1 MTTEENPTT
10 PFEQVLAE
18 LQDENQQFSPKHLR
32 AFSDMDNGS
41 LEKLK
46 HVWADVPLK
55 RKISLLEDLEELM
68 EADTLVCCD
77 ALGKYAMT
85 DTDAGVRRRAINLLW
100 ECEDSSLIPRF
111 MDTLDNDPE
120 ESVRAAAAAALGKF
134 ILLGELDEIDQEKA
148 DPIIE
153 RLLAIMQQQE
163 DGDIPRRA
171 LESLG
176 YSSHKAVAGL
186 IEKAMRSTDNRWVA
200 SALFA
205 MGRSLDER
213 WEKIVLQHL
222 NNEEA
227 AVQIEAVRAAGELEL
242 SSALETLFELLDG
255 EEADADLLAQ
265 IYWALSKIGGKGV
278 REKLEQE
285 LEDAVDEDL
294 MDILDMALENLE
306 FTEDSDD
313 LDLFDIEHD

>member
-1 MTTEENPTT
+1 MTTDENQTT

-18 LQDENQQFSPKHLR
+18 LQDESQPFSPRHLR
-32 AFSDMDNGS
+32 AFSDMDNAS

-46 HVWADVPLK
+46 NVWSNVPLM
-55 RKISLLEDLEELM
+55 RKIALLEDLEELM

-77 ALGKYAMT
+77 TLAKFAMK
-85 DTDAGVRRRAINLLW
+85 DEEPAVRRQAIDLLW
-100 ECEDSSLIPRF
+100 ECEDVALIPTF
-111 MDTLDNDPE
+111 MKTLDSDAD

-134 ILLGELDEIDQEKA
+134 ILLGELDEIERVKA
-148 DPIIE
+148 NPIIDH
-153 RLLAIMQQQE
+153 LLEIVQQQE
-163 DGDIPRRA
+163 DGEISRRA

-176 YSSHKAVAGL
+176 YSSHKAIPAL
-186 IEKAMRSTDNRWVA
+186 IERAMQREDARWIA

-213 WEKIVLQHL
+213 WEKTVLKHL
-222 NNEEA
+222 NAADA

-242 SSALETLFELLDG
+242 SAAVEVLFELLEED
-255 EEADADLLAQ
+255 EADADLLSQ

-285 LEDAVDEDL
+285 LEDAIDEDL
-294 MDILDMALENLE
+294 IDVLDLALENLE

-313 LDLFDIEHD
+313 FDLFDIQQE